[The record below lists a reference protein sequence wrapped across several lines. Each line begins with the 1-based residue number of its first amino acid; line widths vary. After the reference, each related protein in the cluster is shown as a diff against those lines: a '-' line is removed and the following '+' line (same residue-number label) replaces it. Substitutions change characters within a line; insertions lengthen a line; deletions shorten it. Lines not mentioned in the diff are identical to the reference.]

1 MSVETALGLSAGMA
15 AQIIDQHWNDWVAGR
30 PGLALADH
38 ANLRR
43 WLRAAPTPDANAAL
57 LDLAMLAAKDSG
69 DDTDAALLLAFCL
82 LPSACRIANHLADVD
97 PREVDQLV
105 ASQLWI
111 EIRTYNWRRCARVSG
126 TICANL
132 RRNVLRE
139 WNIDPDR
146 PPRITVGAGTDVRA
160 QLCDA
165 PMATALTPRQE
176 LMQALDW
183 GVDSGTI
190 EPFDRALLLELVEI
204 SVDDPKHRSPRR
216 PLLGSAILVGPGFG
230 VSPRTV
236 RRRSRHALDALAAK
250 ASEITQVLGQLAS

>member
-15 AQIIDQHWNDWVAGR
+15 AQIIDQHWNDWVVGR
-30 PGLALADH
+30 PGLASADH

-57 LDLAMLAAKDSG
+57 LDLAMLAAKDGG

-111 EIRTYNWRRCARVSG
+111 EIRTYNWRRCTRVTG

-139 WNIDPDR
+139 LNIDPDR
-146 PPRITVGAGTDVRA
+146 PPRIAVGAGTDVRA
-160 QLCDA
+160 QLCEA

-250 ASEITQVLGQLAS
+250 ANEITQVLGKLAS